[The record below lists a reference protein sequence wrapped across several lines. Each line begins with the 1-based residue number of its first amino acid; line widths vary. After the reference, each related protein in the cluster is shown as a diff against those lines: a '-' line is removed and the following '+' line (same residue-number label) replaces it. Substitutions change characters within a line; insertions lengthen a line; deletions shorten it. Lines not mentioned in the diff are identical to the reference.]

1 MNGNI
6 AAGRLLCK
14 KKPRERPD
22 FSYSLLSGKLNHSRV
37 NLNKVFGLRSLL
49 GRMKKTSHYKWWAVV
64 SIATGTL
71 VTVADIGE
79 VNVAMPTIADEFS
92 SNLST
97 VQWLATGYLVATS
110 ALLMPMGRL
119 SDMIGRKRVYL
130 WGLLIFTLGS
140 GLAGI
145 APNLPAL
152 IMFRILQGMGIG
164 LVHGN
169 QMAIMASIFPA
180 EERGKALGL
189 HMTLVGT
196 ALIIG
201 PAIGGVFVDTFG
213 WRSVFFLN
221 VPLGILCTLAPFL
234 ILNEKEIMQS
244 GPRAR
249 FGEFDWLGSF
259 LSSGVLV
266 LLVLGLTNPFD
277 WAVEYSMAIL
287 ASCAG
292 LLATFI
298 LWETKTSTPVLDMA
312 LFKTSIFSLGVS
324 ARSISF
330 VAAAS
335 ILFLM
340 PFYFQGVKGYSP
352 SQTGLIMTSIAFGM
366 VIVAPIAGRLSDRY
380 GSRPFT
386 VAGALISVS
395 GLLILSRITA
405 DTPLSMIMLGILLQS
420 SGMGM
425 FTAPN
430 ASSILSGVSRRSYG
444 VVSGFVQLIRTGS
457 TVTGIAIATLVI
469 IATMSALGLEATLEG
484 FAAGVSPE
492 IGNAFT
498 AGLRRVYLIMAG
510 LQVLVAILSLI
521 RGRVATRQELEEDS
535 PTASGNA

>member
-1 MNGNI
+1 M
-6 AAGRLLCK
+6 
-14 KKPRERPD
+14 
-22 FSYSLLSGKLNHSRV
+22 
-37 NLNKVFGLRSLL
+37 
-49 GRMKKTSHYKWWAVV
+49 
-64 SIATGTL
+64 
-71 VTVADIGE
+71 
-79 VNVAMPTIADEFS
+79 
-92 SNLST
+92 
-97 VQWLATGYLVATS
+97 
-110 ALLMPMGRL
+110 
-119 SDMIGRKRVYL
+119 
-130 WGLLIFTLGS
+130 
-140 GLAGI
+140 
-145 APNLPAL
+145 
-152 IMFRILQGMGIG
+152 
-164 LVHGN
+164 
-169 QMAIMASIFPA
+169 
-180 EERGKALGL
+180 
-189 HMTLVGT
+189 
-196 ALIIG
+196 
-201 PAIGGVFVDTFG
+201 DTFG

-249 FGEFDWLGSF
+249 LGEFDWLGSF

-277 WAVEYSMAIL
+277 WAVGYSMAIL

-298 LWETKTSTPVLDMA
+298 LWETKTSTPMLDVA
-312 LFKTSIFSLGVS
+312 LFKTSIFSLGIS

-330 VAAAS
+330 VAVAS
-335 ILFLM
+335 VLFLM
-340 PFYFQGVKGYSP
+340 PFYLQGVKGYSP
-352 SQTGLIMTSIAFGM
+352 GQTGLIMTSIAFGM

-457 TVTGIAIATLVI
+457 TVIGIAIATLVI

-484 FAAGVSPE
+484 FAGGVSPE

-498 AGLRRVYLIMAG
+498 SGLRRVYLIMAG
-510 LQVLVAILSLI
+510 LQVVVAILSLI
-521 RGRVATRQELEEDS
+521 RGRVVTRPELEEDS
-535 PTASGNA
+535 HKASGNA